1 MWGHLPSRSSTT
13 AQSIMV
19 LRLFNGPAAVQKVF
33 LRIRDIGGHN
43 RLWARLHLSRSS
55 LFEVIIFCT
64 ATAYRFDLSIH

>member
-43 RLWARLHLSRSS
+43 RLWATLHLPSSRAEA
-55 LFEVIIFCT
+55 FEFED
-64 ATAYRFDLSIH
+64 Y